1 MYPTAGLDV
10 TLTFP
15 NRARSYD
22 ESRSAVRFRGYDGLF
37 EVPFLIQAN
46 ALSALRGA
54 ATESNMLMAFDDARN
69 SIYDVAREV
78 YSHGRQATYLITAA
92 DFR

>member
-1 MYPTAGLDV
+1 MS
-10 TLTFP
+10 LTFP

-22 ESRSAVRFRGYDGLF
+22 EGRGAVRFRGYDGIF
-37 EVPFLIQAN
+37 EVSFLIQAG

-54 ATESNMLMAFDDARN
+54 ATESNLLLAFDDARN
-69 SIYDVAREV
+69 AIYDVAREV
-78 YSHGRQATYLITAA
+78 YSHGRQAIYLITAA